1 MLTFNYIMKKQ
12 FVYTSMALLLGFGAC
27 AQNKTAV
34 KFSQSITKENAYKHL
49 SILAS
54 DEYEGRETGKK
65 GAWMAADYIRT
76 QFKNLGLTAP
86 VKGDYFQPI
95 DMATYS
101 LSQTVLTINGTPK
114 ESLKDF
120 VIQPNNVTLKGFTF
134 NAAEV
139 LFAGY
144 GLDNKSGYNDYAGQ
158 SVSGKVVMI
167 FAAGDPTSKTPA
179 AATADRTAMRKAMA
193 ERQAKISYLMDNNA
207 AGIILIDPALDNIT
221 PEMKARYEGSG
232 QVVLLNAANTARM
245 QSQKSANVVYVNTAT
260 ANEILTGAGLNVAGL
275 QQQITT
281 AGKPASRMVKAD
293 ISASAMKKETKVRA
307 ENVLGFL
314 EGSDPKLKSEILVIS
329 GHYDHEGLTTSGTDK
344 VNNGADDDGSGTT
357 GVLMMAEAFMKAK
370 KAGKGPKR
378 SILFMTVVG
387 EEKGLLGSDW
397 YSEHPVFPLANTIVN
412 LNIDMI
418 GRTGFE
424 YQNKPDSANYV
435 YVIGSDKLSTE
446 LRTISEAANATYTK
460 FKLDYKYD
468 DPADTERIYYRSDH
482 YNFAKHG
489 IPIIFYFNGVHEDYH
504 KPSDEIGKINFPLL
518 AKRAQLVYYT
528 AWELA
533 NRATKPAVDKVDS
546 TPAK

>member
-1 MLTFNYIMKKQ
+1 MKKQ
-12 FVYTSMALLLGFGAC
+12 FAYTSMALLLGFGAC
-27 AQNKTAV
+27 AQNNTAV
-34 KFSQSITKENAYKHL
+34 KFSQSINKENAYKHL
-49 SILAS
+49 SVLAS

-86 VKGDYFQPI
+86 VNGDYFQPI
-95 DMATYS
+95 DMATYN
-101 LSQTVLTINGTPK
+101 LSQTVLTVNGTPM

-134 NAAEV
+134 NASEV

-144 GLDNKSGYNDYAGQ
+144 GLDNKSSYNDYAGQ
-158 SVSGKVVMI
+158 NVSGRVVMI
-167 FAAGDPTSKTPA
+167 FASGDPTSKAPA
-179 AATADRTAMRKAMA
+179 AATPDRNAMRKAMA

-207 AGIILIDPALDNIT
+207 AGIILIDPSLDNIT
-221 PEMKARYEGSG
+221 PEMKARYAGNG
-232 QVVLLNAANTARM
+232 QVVLLNKANVARM

-260 ANEILTGAGLNVAGL
+260 ANEILKASGLNVAGL

-281 AGKPASRMVKAD
+281 AAKPASRIVKVD

-314 EGSDPKLKSEILVIS
+314 EGSDPKLKSEILVVS
-329 GHYDHEGLTTSGTDK
+329 GHYDHEGLTTTGTDK
-344 VNNGADDDGSGTT
+344 VFNGADDDGSGTT
-357 GVLMMAEAFMKAK
+357 GVLMMAEAFTKAK

-397 YSEHPVFPLANTIVN
+397 YSEHPVFPLANTIVD

-424 YQNKPDSANYV
+424 YQNKPDSANYI

-446 LRTISEAANATYTK
+446 LRTISEAANAKYTK

-489 IPIIFYFNGVHEDYH
+489 IPIIFYFNGIHEDYH
-504 KPSDEIGKINFPLL
+504 KASDEISKINFPLL

-533 NRATKPAVDKVDS
+533 NRATKPVVDKVDE

>member
-1 MLTFNYIMKKQ
+1 MKKQ

-86 VKGDYFQPI
+86 VNGDYFQPI

-101 LSQTVLTINGTPK
+101 LSQTILTINGTPK

-158 SVSGKVVMI
+158 NVSGKVVMI
-167 FAAGDPTSKTPA
+167 FATGDPTSKTPA
-179 AATADRTAMRKAMA
+179 SATTDRTAMRKAMA

-232 QVVLLNAANTARM
+232 QVVLLNAANVARM

-260 ANEILTGAGLNVAGL
+260 ANEILKGAGLNVAGL

-281 AGKPASRMVKAD
+281 TGKPASRIVKAD

>member
-1 MLTFNYIMKKQ
+1 MKKQ
-12 FVYTSMALLLGFGAC
+12 IVYTSMALLLGFGAC
-27 AQNKTAV
+27 AQNKTAIQ
-34 KFSQSITKENAYKHL
+34 FSQSISKDNAYKHL
-49 SILAS
+49 SVLAS

-86 VKGDYFQPI
+86 VNGSYFQPVG
-95 DMATYS
+95 MATYS
-101 LSQTVLTINGTPK
+101 LSQTVLTINGTPM

-144 GLDNKSGYNDYAGQ
+144 GLNKADYNDYAGQ
-158 SVSGKVVMI
+158 NVSGKVVMI
-167 FAAGDPTSKTPA
+167 FAAGDPTQKGAAPA
-179 AATADRTAMRKAMA
+179 AMDRTAMRKAMA
-193 ERQAKISYLMDNNA
+193 ERQAKISYLMDNGA
-207 AGIILIDPALDNIT
+207 AGIIVVDPTLDNIT
-221 PEMKARYEGSG
+221 PEMKARLAGSD
-232 QVVLLNAANTARM
+232 QVVLLKAANVERM
-245 QSQKSANVVYVNTAT
+245 QNQKSPNVVSVNTAT
-260 ANEILTGAGLNVAGL
+260 ANQILKASGSTVEAL

-281 AGKPASRMVKAD
+281 AGKPASKVVKVD
-293 ISASAMKKETKVRA
+293 ISASAMKQENKVRA

-314 EGSDPKLKSEILVIS
+314 EGSDAKLKSEVVVVS
-329 GHYDHEGLTTSGTDK
+329 AHYDHEGMTTSGTDK
-344 VNNGADDDGSGTT
+344 VFNGADDDGSGTT
-357 GVLMMAEAFMKAK
+357 GVIMMAEAFAKAK

-378 SILFMTVVG
+378 SILFLTVVG

-397 YSEHPVFPLANTIVN
+397 YSEHPIFPLKNTIAN

-418 GRTGFE
+418 GRTGTE
-424 YQNKPDSANYV
+424 YQTKADSTNYI

-446 LRTISEAANATYTK
+446 LRQISEATNKTYTK
-460 FKLDYKYD
+460 LHLDYKFD
-468 DPADTERIYYRSDH
+468 DPNDTERIYYRSDH

-518 AKRAQLVYYT
+518 AKRAQLAYYT

-533 NRATKPAVDKVDS
+533 NRATRPVVDKTDT
-546 TPAK
+546 TPAR

>member
-1 MLTFNYIMKKQ
+1 MKKQ
-12 FVYTSMALLLGFGAC
+12 IVYTSMALLLGFGAC
-27 AQNKTAV
+27 AQNKTAIQ
-34 KFSQSITKENAYKHL
+34 FSQSISKDNAYKHL
-49 SILAS
+49 SVLAS

-86 VKGDYFQPI
+86 VNGSYFQPVG
-95 DMATYS
+95 MATYS
-101 LSQTVLTINGTPK
+101 LSQTVLTINGTPM

-134 NAAEV
+134 NASEV

-144 GLDNKSGYNDYAGQ
+144 GLNKGDYNDYAGQ
-158 SVSGKVVMI
+158 QVSGKVVMI
-167 FAAGDPTSKTPA
+167 FAAGDPTQKGAAPA
-179 AATADRTAMRKAMA
+179 ANDRTAMRKAMA
-193 ERQAKISYLMDNNA
+193 DRQAKISYLMDNGA
-207 AGIILIDPALDNIT
+207 AGIILVDPMLDNLT
-221 PEMKARYEGSG
+221 PEMKARYAGSD
-232 QVVLLNAANTARM
+232 QVVLLKAATVERM
-245 QSQKSANVVYVNTAT
+245 QNQKSPNVVSVNTAT
-260 ANEILTGAGLNVAGL
+260 ANQILKASGSTVEAL
-275 QQQITT
+275 QQQITA
-281 AGKPASRMVKAD
+281 AGKPASKVLKVD
-293 ISASAMKKETKVRA
+293 ISASAMKQENKVRA

-329 GHYDHEGLTTSGTDK
+329 AHYDHEGLTTSGTDK
-344 VNNGADDDGSGTT
+344 VFNGADDDGSGTT
-357 GVLMMAEAFMKAK
+357 GVIMMAEAFAKAK

-397 YSEHPVFPLANTIVN
+397 YSENPVFPLKNTIAD

-418 GRTGFE
+418 GRTGTE
-424 YQNKPDSANYV
+424 YKTKPDSTNYV

-446 LRTISEAANATYTK
+446 LRQISETANKTYTK
-460 FKLDYKYD
+460 LHLDYKFD
-468 DPADTERIYYRSDH
+468 DPNDTERIYYRSDH

-504 KPSDEIGKINFPLL
+504 QPSDEVGKINFPLL
-518 AKRAQLVYYT
+518 AKRAQLAYYT

-533 NRATKPAVDKVDS
+533 NRATRPVVDKTDT
-546 TPAK
+546 TPAR

>member
-1 MLTFNYIMKKQ
+1 MKKQ
-12 FVYTSMALLLGFGAC
+12 FLYTSMALLLGFGAC
-27 AQNKTAV
+27 AQNKTAI
-34 KFSQSITKENAYKHL
+34 KYSQSISKENAYKHL

-65 GAWMAADYIRT
+65 GAWMAADYIKA

-95 DMATYS
+95 DMATYN
-101 LSQTVLTINGTPK
+101 LSQTVFTVNGTPM

-120 VIQPNNVTLKGFTF
+120 VIQPNNVSLKGFTF
-134 NAAEV
+134 NASEV

-144 GLDNKSGYNDYAGQ
+144 GLSKGAYNDYAGQ
-158 SVSGKVVMI
+158 NVSGKVVMI
-167 FAAGDPTSKTPA
+167 FASGDPTEKAGAPA
-179 AATADRTAMRKAMA
+179 ATDRTAMRKALS

-207 AGIILIDPALDNIT
+207 AGIILIDPMLDNIT
-221 PEMKARYEGSG
+221 PEMKARYAGSD
-232 QVVLLNAANTARM
+232 QVVLLKASTVERM
-245 QSQKSANVVYVNTAT
+245 QSQKSSNVVTVSTAA
-260 ANEILTGAGLNVAGL
+260 ANEILKASNLTVSGL

-281 AGKPASRMVKAD
+281 AAKPASRIIKAD
-293 ISASAMKKETKVRA
+293 ISASAMKQENKVRA

-314 EGSDPKLKSEILVIS
+314 EGSDPKLKSEVLVIS

-344 VNNGADDDGSGTT
+344 VFNGADDDGSGTT
-357 GVLMMAEAFMKAK
+357 GVLLLAEAFSKAK

-378 SILFMTVVG
+378 SILFLSVVG

-397 YSEHPVFPLANTIVN
+397 YSEHPIFPLANTIAD

-418 GRTGFE
+418 GRTGTE
-424 YQNKPDSANYV
+424 YQNKPDSANYI

-446 LRTISEAANATYTK
+446 LRKVSETANATYTK
-460 FKLDYKYD
+460 MNLDYKYD

-482 YNFAKHG
+482 YNFAKHN

-504 KPSDEIGKINFPLL
+504 KASDEISKINFPLL
-518 AKRAQLVYYT
+518 AKRAQLAYYT

-533 NRATKPAVDKVDS
+533 NRASRPVVDKVDNS
-546 TPAK
+546 ATQ

>member
-1 MLTFNYIMKKQ
+1 MKKQ
-12 FVYTSMALLLGFGAC
+12 IVYTSMALLLGFGAC
-27 AQNKTAV
+27 AQDKTAI
-34 KFSQSITKENAYKHL
+34 KFSQSISKDNAYKHL
-49 SILAS
+49 SVLAS

-86 VKGDYFQPI
+86 VNGSYFQPVG
-95 DMATYS
+95 MATYS
-101 LSQTVLTINGTPK
+101 LSQTVLTINGTPM

-134 NAAEV
+134 NASEV

-144 GLDNKSGYNDYAGQ
+144 GLTKGDYNDYTGQ
-158 SVSGKVVMI
+158 NVSGKVVMI
-167 FAAGDPTSKTPA
+167 FAAGDPTQKGAAPA
-179 AATADRTAMRKAMA
+179 ANDRTAMRKAMA
-193 ERQAKISYLMDNNA
+193 DRQAKISYLMDNNA
-207 AGIILIDPALDNIT
+207 AGIIMVDPMLDNIT
-221 PEMKARYEGSG
+221 PEIKARYAGSD
-232 QVVLLNAANTARM
+232 QVVLLKAANVERM
-245 QSQKSANVVYVNTAT
+245 QNQKSPNVVSVNTAT
-260 ANEILTGAGLNVAGL
+260 ANQILKAAGLTVDGL
-275 QQQITT
+275 QQQITA
-281 AGKPASRMVKAD
+281 AGKPASRVVKVD
-293 ISASAMKKETKVRA
+293 ISASAMKQENKVRA

-329 GHYDHEGLTTSGTDK
+329 AHYDHEGLTTSGEDK
-344 VNNGADDDGSGTT
+344 VFNGADDDGSGTT
-357 GVLMMAEAFMKAK
+357 GVIMMAEAFSKAK

-397 YSEHPVFPLANTIVN
+397 YSENPVFPLKNTIAD

-418 GRTGFE
+418 GRTGTE
-424 YQNKPDSANYV
+424 YKTKADSTNYI

-446 LRTISEAANATYTK
+446 LRQISEATNKTYTK
-460 FKLDYKYD
+460 LHLDYKFD
-468 DPADTERIYYRSDH
+468 DPNDTERIYYRSDH

-504 KPSDEIGKINFPLL
+504 QPSDEVGKINFPLL
-518 AKRAQLVYYT
+518 AKRAQLAYYT

-533 NRATKPAVDKVDS
+533 NRATRPVVDKTDT
-546 TPAK
+546 TPAR

>member
-1 MLTFNYIMKKQ
+1 
-12 FVYTSMALLLGFGAC
+12 MALLLGFGAC
-27 AQNKTAV
+27 AQNKTAI
-34 KFSQSITKENAYKHL
+34 KFSQSISKESALKHL
-49 SILAS
+49 SVLAS

-76 QFKNLGLTAP
+76 QFQNLGLTGP
-86 VKGDYFQPI
+86 VNGSYFQPVG
-95 DMATYS
+95 MATYS
-101 LSQTVLTINGTPK
+101 LSQTVLTVNGTPL
-114 ESLKDF
+114 ESMKDF

-144 GLDNKSGYNDYAGQ
+144 GLTKGDYNDYAGQ
-158 SVSGKVVMI
+158 NVSGKVVMI
-167 FAAGDPTSKTPA
+167 FASGDPTQKDATPA
-179 AATADRTAMRKAMA
+179 NDRAGMRKAMA
-193 ERQAKISYLMDNNA
+193 ERQAKLSYLMDNNA
-207 AGIILIDPALDNIT
+207 AGIILIDPMLDNIT
-221 PEMKARYEGSG
+221 PEMKARYAGSD
-232 QVVLLNAANTARM
+232 QVVLLKPATVERM
-245 QSQKSANVVYVNTAT
+245 QNQKLPNVVSVNTAT
-260 ANEILTGAGLNVAGL
+260 ANQILKAAGLTVAGL

-281 AGKPASRMVKAD
+281 AAKPASRVIKAD
-293 ISASAMKKETKVRA
+293 ISASAMKQENKVRA

-314 EGSDPKLKSEILVIS
+314 EGSDPKLKSEVLVIS
-329 GHYDHEGLTTSGTDK
+329 AHYDHEGLTVSGDDK
-344 VNNGADDDGSGTT
+344 VFNGADDDGSGTT
-357 GVLMMAEAFMKAK
+357 GVILIADAFAKAK

-378 SILFMTVVG
+378 SILFLAVVG

-397 YSEHPVFPLANTIVN
+397 YSENPIFPLKNTIAD

-418 GRTGFE
+418 GRTGTE
-424 YQNKPDSANYV
+424 YQTKPDSTNYI

-446 LRTISEAANATYTK
+446 LRTISETANKTYTK
-460 FKLDYKYD
+460 MHLDYKFD

-504 KPSDEIGKINFPLL
+504 KASDEVSKINFPLL
-518 AKRAQLVYYT
+518 AKRAQLAYYT

-533 NRATKPAVDKVDS
+533 NRATRPVVDKTDT

>member
-1 MLTFNYIMKKQ
+1 MKKQ
-12 FVYTSMALLLGFGAC
+12 FLYTSMALLLGFGAC
-27 AQNKTAV
+27 AQNKTAI
-34 KFSQSITKENAYKHL
+34 KYSQSISKENAYKHL

-65 GAWMAADYIRT
+65 GAWMAADYIKA

-95 DMATYS
+95 DMATYN
-101 LSQTVLTINGTPK
+101 LSQTVFTVNGTPM

-120 VIQPNNVTLKGFTF
+120 VIQPNNVSLKGFTF
-134 NAAEV
+134 NASEV

-144 GLDNKSGYNDYAGQ
+144 GLSKGAYNDYAGQ
-158 SVSGKVVMI
+158 NVSGKVVMI
-167 FAAGDPTSKTPA
+167 FASGDPTEKAAAPA
-179 AATADRTAMRKAMA
+179 ATDRTAMRKALS

-207 AGIILIDPALDNIT
+207 AGIILVDPMLDNIT
-221 PEMKARYEGSG
+221 PEMKARYAGSD
-232 QVVLLNAANTARM
+232 QVVLLKASTVERM
-245 QSQKSANVVYVNTAT
+245 QSQKSSNVVTVSTAA
-260 ANEILTGAGLNVAGL
+260 ANEILKASNLTVSGL

-281 AGKPASRMVKAD
+281 AAKPASRIIKAD
-293 ISASAMKKETKVRA
+293 ISASAMKQENKVRA

-314 EGSDPKLKSEILVIS
+314 EGSDPKLKSEVLVIS

-344 VNNGADDDGSGTT
+344 VFNGADDDGSGTT
-357 GVLMMAEAFMKAK
+357 GVLLLAEAFSKAK

-378 SILFMTVVG
+378 SILFLSVVG

-397 YSEHPVFPLANTIVN
+397 YSEHPIFPLANTIAD

-418 GRTGFE
+418 GRTGTE
-424 YQNKPDSANYV
+424 YQNKPDSANYI

-446 LRTISEAANATYTK
+446 LRKVSETANATYTK
-460 FKLDYKYD
+460 MNLDYKYD

-482 YNFAKHG
+482 YNFAKHN

-504 KPSDEIGKINFPLL
+504 KASDEISKINFPLL
-518 AKRAQLVYYT
+518 AKRAQLAYYT

-533 NRATKPAVDKVDS
+533 NRASRPVVDKVDNS
-546 TPAK
+546 ATQ

>member
-1 MLTFNYIMKKQ
+1 MKKQ

-139 LFAGY
+139 LIAGY

-158 SVSGKVVMI
+158 NVSGKVVMI

-179 AATADRTAMRKAMA
+179 SATTDRTAMRKAMA

-232 QVVLLNAANTARM
+232 QVVLLNAANVARM

-260 ANEILTGAGLNVAGL
+260 ANEILKGAGLNVAGL

-281 AGKPASRMVKAD
+281 TGKPASRIVKAD

>member
-1 MLTFNYIMKKQ
+1 MKKQ
-12 FVYTSMALLLGFGAC
+12 IVYTTMALLLGFGAC
-27 AQNKTAV
+27 AQDKTAI
-34 KFSQSITKENAYKHL
+34 KFSQSISKDNAYKHL
-49 SILAS
+49 SVLAS

-86 VKGDYFQPI
+86 VNGSYFQPVG
-95 DMATYS
+95 MATYS
-101 LSQTVLTINGTPK
+101 LSQTVLTINGTPM

-134 NAAEV
+134 NASEV

-144 GLDNKSGYNDYAGQ
+144 GLTKGDYNDYTGQ
-158 SVSGKVVMI
+158 NVSGKVVMI
-167 FAAGDPTSKTPA
+167 FAAGDPTQKGAAPA
-179 AATADRTAMRKAMA
+179 ANDRTAMRKAMA
-193 ERQAKISYLMDNNA
+193 DRQAKISYLMDNNA
-207 AGIILIDPALDNIT
+207 AGIIMVDPMLDNIT
-221 PEMKARYEGSG
+221 PEMKARYAGSD
-232 QVVLLNAANTARM
+232 QVVLLKAANVERM
-245 QSQKSANVVYVNTAT
+245 QNQKSPNVVSVNTAT
-260 ANEILTGAGLNVAGL
+260 ANQILKAAGLTVDGL
-275 QQQITT
+275 QQQITA
-281 AGKPASRMVKAD
+281 AGKPASRVVKVD
-293 ISASAMKKETKVRA
+293 ISASAMKQENKVRA

-329 GHYDHEGLTTSGTDK
+329 AHYDHEGLTTSGEDK
-344 VNNGADDDGSGTT
+344 VFNGADDDGSGTT
-357 GVLMMAEAFMKAK
+357 GVIMMAEAFSKAK

-397 YSEHPVFPLANTIVN
+397 YSENPVFPLKNTIAD

-418 GRTGFE
+418 GRTGTE
-424 YQNKPDSANYV
+424 YKTKADSTNYI

-446 LRTISEAANATYTK
+446 LRQISEATNKTYTK
-460 FKLDYKYD
+460 LHLDYKFD
-468 DPADTERIYYRSDH
+468 DPNDTERIYYRSDH

-504 KPSDEIGKINFPLL
+504 QPSDEVGKINFPLL
-518 AKRAQLVYYT
+518 AKRAQLAYYT

-533 NRATKPAVDKVDS
+533 NRATRPVVDKTDT
-546 TPAK
+546 TPAR